1 VRAVL
6 DTNVLLSGLLWHG
19 TPHALMEQVREGAL
33 GLVSS
38 PALIAELARI
48 VTRTK
53 FGIALARSDTDP
65 ERLLAEL
72 RLLVEIIQ
80 PAKLPAPVSR
90 DADDDE
96 VLALAVTARADFIV
110 SGDGDLLVL
119 GSYGGIPIV
128 TPAQAL
134 AMLEA

>member
-1 VRAVL
+1 MRAVL

-48 VTRTK
+48 VTRPK

-65 ERLLAEL
+65 DRLLAEL
-72 RLLVEIIQ
+72 RLLVEIIE

-90 DADDDE
+90 DTDDDE

-119 GSYGGIPIV
+119 GNYAGIPVV

>member
-1 VRAVL
+1 
-6 DTNVLLSGLLWHG
+6 
-19 TPHALMEQVREGAL
+19 MEQVREGAL

>member
-1 VRAVL
+1 
-6 DTNVLLSGLLWHG
+6 VLLSGLLWHG
-19 TPHALMEQVREGAL
+19 TPHALLEQVREGEL
-33 GLVSS
+33 SLVSS

-53 FGIALARSDTDP
+53 FGIALARSNTDP
-65 ERLLAEL
+65 DRLLAEL
-72 RLLVEIIQ
+72 RLLVEIIE
-80 PAKLPAPVSR
+80 PTKLPAPVSR

-119 GSYGGIPIV
+119 GSYAGIPIV
-128 TPAQAL
+128 TPAQVL
-134 AMLEA
+134 AMLGA